1 MNSVLEVINQRRSVR
16 LFEKTNVEISDLEKI
31 INAGNM
37 APTGTSQ
44 SWRFVVVTE
53 DELLNKL
60 KELSIPYYE
69 KFMENMPDQF
79 KEVRAVIDGIVDD
92 PVFYSAPA
100 AIYVIG
106 SGSSSDIDCSMVCQN
121 IMLAAESL
129 GLNSCYVYFGQL
141 VLQNPEINSLFDL
154 KDGEKVY
161 GPVVLG
167 KGKPGM
173 PNLINKKDP
182 IVKWL

>member
-16 LFEKTNVEISDLEKI
+16 LFEKADVEKSDLEKI
-31 INAGNM
+31 IQAGNM
-37 APTGTSQ
+37 APTGTGQ
-44 SWRFVVVTE
+44 SWRFVAVT
-53 DELLNKL
+53 DDDLLLKL
-60 KELSIPYYE
+60 KELSIPLYE
-69 KFMENMPDQF
+69 KFMENMPEQF
-79 KEVRAVIDGIVDD
+79 KEVRAIIDNIVDD
-92 PVFYSAPA
+92 PVFYSAPV

-141 VLQNPEINSLFDL
+141 VLQNPEISLLFDL

-161 GPVVLG
+161 GPVVIG
-167 KGKPGM
+167 KGKSGI
-173 PNLINKKDP
+173 PNFINKKDP
-182 IVKWL
+182 VIKWI